1 MHSHAFSLILKQ
13 VDEFR
18 GLSAGILGLQTRA
31 YFTMICL
38 DCGEL
43 KLGLANKAKSYAEL
57 LLNKLATSHREQNL
71 QLVTFI

>member
-1 MHSHAFSLILKQ
+1 MCPHAFSLILKQ
-13 VDEFR
+13 VDEFHVV
-18 GLSAGILGLQTRA
+18 SAGILSLQTRA

-43 KLGLANKAKSYAEL
+43 KMGLAKKAKSYAEL

-71 QLVTFI
+71 QLVTFM